1 MSSLNSGGTEEAAV
15 AATTTASCSQHAN
28 DGKAQYGG
36 DGDGND
42 MGPPRDVL
50 GYGKTAVSP
59 HWPRHAKVAL
69 NFVLHYEEGG
79 ELCLLHGDVTT
90 GAGATAA
97 PPPVVTHRGGSQDT
111 GTIHT

>member
-1 MSSLNSGGTEEAAV
+1 MSSLNNEEAAAV

-36 DGDGND
+36 DGDGD
-42 MGPPRDVL
+42 DAGPARDVL

-79 ELCLLHGDVTT
+79 ELCLLHGDAADTT
-90 GAGATAA
+90 TAA

>member
-1 MSSLNSGGTEEAAV
+1 MSSLNSGGTEEAA
-15 AATTTASCSQHAN
+15 AATKTTSCSQHAN

-36 DGDGND
+36 DGDGD
-42 MGPPRDVL
+42 DAGPARDVL

-79 ELCLLHGDVTT
+79 ELCLLHGDATT
-90 GAGATAA
+90 AVATPIA
-97 PPPVVTHRGGSQDT
+97 HNEGSQDT
-111 GTIHT
+111 GTINK

>member
-1 MSSLNSGGTEEAAV
+1 MSSLNSGDNEEAA
-15 AATTTASCSQHAN
+15 AASTTASCSQHVN

-36 DGDGND
+36 DGDD
-42 MGPPRDVL
+42 DTGPPRDVL

-79 ELCLLHGDVTT
+79 ELCLLHGDAADTT
-90 GAGATAA
+90 TAA
-97 PPPVVTHRGGSQDT
+97 PPPVVTHRGGSHDT
-111 GTIHT
+111 GTIQK

>member
-1 MSSLNSGGTEEAAV
+1 MSSLNNEEAAAV

-36 DGDGND
+36 DGDD
-42 MGPPRDVL
+42 AGPARDVL

-79 ELCLLHGDVTT
+79 ELCLLHGDAADTT
-90 GAGATAA
+90 TAA
-97 PPPVVTHRGGSQDT
+97 PPPVVTHRGGSHDT
-111 GTIHT
+111 GTINK